1 MRTGF
6 GRFGG
11 GYLLATM
18 DLTERAW
25 QVVRQARDEARRLG
39 DEHIGTDHMLLAM
52 LRDADGA
59 AAYVLTDYGVGYDD
73 VFAKL
78 AGHSS
83 VA

>member
-1 MRTGF
+1 M
-6 GRFGG
+6 G
-11 GYLLATM
+11 GYQLPTM

-39 DEHIGTDHMLLAM
+39 DEHIGTDHLLLAM

-59 AAYVLTDYGVGYDD
+59 AAFVLSEFDVDYDGVYDR
-73 VFAKL
+73 L
-78 AGHSS
+78 AGAPT

>member
-1 MRTGF
+1 
-6 GRFGG
+6 
-11 GYLLATM
+11 M

-25 QVVRQARDEARRLG
+25 HVVRQAREEARRLG

-59 AAYVLTDYGVGYDD
+59 AAYVLTDYGVDYDG

-78 AGHSS
+78 AGQA
-83 VA
+83 VTA

>member
-1 MRTGF
+1 M
-6 GRFGG
+6 
-11 GYLLATM
+11 ATM

-25 QVVRQARDEARRLG
+25 QVVRQAREEARRLG

-59 AAYVLTDYGVGYDD
+59 AAYVLTDYGVDYDG
-73 VFAKL
+73 VFARL
-78 AGHSS
+78 AGDAS

>member
-1 MRTGF
+1 MGS
-6 GRFGG
+6 
-11 GYLLATM
+11 GYQLATM

-59 AAYVLTDYGVGYDD
+59 AAYVLTDYGVDYDGI
-73 VFAKL
+73 FAKL
-78 AGHSS
+78 AGQASQ
-83 VA
+83 A

>member
-1 MRTGF
+1 
-6 GRFGG
+6 
-11 GYLLATM
+11 M

-39 DEHIGTDHMLLAM
+39 DEHIGTDHLLLAM

-59 AAYVLTDYGVGYDD
+59 AAYVLSDFHVDYDEVYARLSGDQ
-73 VFAKL
+73 
-78 AGHSS
+78 

>member
-1 MRTGF
+1 
-6 GRFGG
+6 
-11 GYLLATM
+11 M

-39 DEHIGTDHMLLAM
+39 DEHIGTDHLLLAM

-59 AAYVLTDYGVGYDD
+59 AAYVLNDYGVDYDGL
-73 VFAKL
+73 FARL
-78 AGHSS
+78 AGEPS